1 MGELLRAM
9 KTKSFMAVLEKKV
22 KEDLRAHPEKL
33 ALLRKVL
40 DELEQESKDV
50 ADGQ

>member
-1 MGELLRAM
+1 MSELPRLM
-9 KTKSFMAVLEKKV
+9 KSKGFMALLERKI

-33 ALLRKVL
+33 VLLRKVL

-50 ADGQ
+50 ADG